1 MNKLVFFLN
10 KLLESKLKNK
20 IISNL
25 INKKN
30 NNIKKFYILLNCN

>member
-10 KLLESKLKNK
+10 KLESKLKNK

-30 NNIKKFYILLNCN
+30 NNIKKILYITKL